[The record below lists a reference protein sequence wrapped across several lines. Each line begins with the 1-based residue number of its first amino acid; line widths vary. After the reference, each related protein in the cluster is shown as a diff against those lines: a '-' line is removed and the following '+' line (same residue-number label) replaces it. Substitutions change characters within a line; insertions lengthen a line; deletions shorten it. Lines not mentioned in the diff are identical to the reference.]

1 VASHGDPRRHEALTF
16 YLTALA
22 LVVSVVCA
30 VVTLVLADW
39 AGVAFFVFLTGV
51 YGTGSWRRYRARRYR
66 SRRPFA
72 TASGSGGVPGYAA
85 GVSRTFVDSELESCP
100 VDGCNGTVMWHRE
113 SMLATPQAVPG
124 LQPDPTWRVGYCSTN
139 PQHEFILS
147 GSETN

>member
-1 VASHGDPRRHEALTF
+1 MASHGDPRRHEALTF

-51 YGTGSWRRYRARRYR
+51 YGTGTWRRSRARRYR
-66 SRRPFA
+66 STRPFA
-72 TASGSGGVPGYAA
+72 PDTGSATIPGYAP

-100 VDGCNGTVMWHRE
+100 VDGCDGTVMWQRE

-124 LQPDPTWRVGYCSTN
+124 LQPDPTWRVGYCSAN

>member
-1 VASHGDPRRHEALTF
+1 VASHGDPRRHEALSF

-30 VVTLVLADW
+30 GVTLFLADW
-39 AGVAFFVFLTGV
+39 PGVAFFVFLTGV
-51 YGTGSWRRYRARRYR
+51 YGTGTWRRHRARRYR
-66 SRRPFA
+66 SATPFA
-72 TASGSGGVPGYAA
+72 ATTGPGGIRRYAP
-85 GVSRTFVDSELESCP
+85 GVSRTFVDSEVEACP
-100 VDGCNGTVMWHRE
+100 VEDCDGTVMWHRE

-124 LQPDPTWRVGYCSTN
+124 LQPDPTWRVGYCSAN